1 MNFIFFTHKTTKKME
16 RQRISTGSKFEKD
29 VSFSRAVVVNKMV
42 FVSGCTGYDYAK
54 MTISEDIVAQTEQTF
69 KNIEYALGQAGS
81 SLKDVVRV
89 QYIVPNAKDFEKC
102 HATIR
107 HYFGD
112 IRPACTVICA
122 KLLTKIIKI
131 EIEVTAVKQ

>member
-1 MNFIFFTHKTTKKME
+1 MEKKL
-16 RQRISTGSKFEKD
+16 ISTGSVFEKD
-29 VSFSRAVVVNKMV
+29 VSFSRAVVMDKMV

-54 MTISEDIVAQTEQTF
+54 MTISDDIVAQTEQTF
-69 KNIEYALGQAGS
+69 KNIEFALSQAGA

-89 QYIVPNAKDFEKC
+89 LYIVPNAKEFEKC

-112 IRPACTVICA
+112 IRPACTVMCA
-122 KLLTKIIKI
+122 KLLTKTIKI

>member
-1 MNFIFFTHKTTKKME
+1 ME
-16 RQRISTGSKFEKD
+16 RKRISTGSVFEKD
-29 VSFSRAVVVNKMV
+29 VSFSRAVMVDKMV

-54 MTISEDIVAQTEQTF
+54 TTISEDIVEQTEQTF
-69 KNIEYALGQAGS
+69 KNIEYALSQAGA

-89 QYIVPNAKDFEKC
+89 TYIVPNAAEFEKC

-107 HYFGD
+107 HYFED

-122 KLLTKIIKI
+122 NLLSEKIKI
-131 EIEVTAVKQ
+131 EIEVTAIKQS

>member
-1 MNFIFFTHKTTKKME
+1 ME
-16 RQRISTGSKFEKD
+16 RKRISTGSIFEKD
-29 VSFSRAVVVNKMV
+29 VSFSRAVVVDKMV

-54 MTISEDIVAQTEQTF
+54 MTISDDIVEQTEQTF
-69 KNIEYALGQAGS
+69 KNIEYALSQAGA

-89 QYIVPNAKDFEKC
+89 QYIVPNAEEFKKC

-107 HYFGD
+107 HYFED

-122 KLLTKIIKI
+122 NLLNEKIKI
-131 EIEVTAVKQ
+131 EIEVTAVKQS

>member
-1 MNFIFFTHKTTKKME
+1 MKKKL
-16 RQRISTGSKFEKD
+16 ISTGSVFERE
-29 VSFSRAVVVNKMV
+29 VSFSRAVVVDKMV

-69 KNIEYALGQAGS
+69 KNIEHALSQAGS

-89 QYIVPNAKDFEKC
+89 LYIVPNAQEFEKC

-112 IRPACTVICA
+112 IRPACTVMCA
-122 KLLTKIIKI
+122 ELLSKTIKI

>member
-1 MNFIFFTHKTTKKME
+1 ME
-16 RQRISTGSKFEKD
+16 RKLISTGSIFEKD
-29 VSFSRAVVVNKMV
+29 VSFSRAVVVDKMV

-54 MTISEDIVAQTEQTF
+54 MTISDDIVEQTEQTF
-69 KNIEYALGQAGS
+69 KNIEYALNQAGA

-89 QYIVPNAKDFEKC
+89 QYIVPNAVEFEKC

-107 HYFGD
+107 HYFED

-122 KLLTKIIKI
+122 NLLSEKIKI